1 MEDLESNTF
10 TNIIWSILK
19 PYIRGKILYTPDT
32 PATRRLVS
40 IVNKTFEPVDKIRL
54 LAQDYVEKYASRI
67 RQVLFNPDTQDMV
80 KDIFVANGT
89 NSFFD
94 TFLNSSLGKK
104 KILKNH
110 EKSRIFPVFKALK

>member
-40 IVNKTFEPVDKIRL
+40 IVNQTFVPVDNLRL
-54 LAQDYVEKYASRI
+54 MAQQYMEKYSKRV
-67 RQVLFNPDTQDMV
+67 REVLFNPDTQEFI
-80 KDIFVANGT
+80 KDLILG
-89 NSFFD
+89 
-94 TFLNSSLGKK
+94 NSS
-104 KILKNH
+104 
-110 EKSRIFPVFKALK
+110 VFDNLENFGEYF